1 MTQRQ
6 LILLALDFSLYLNPK
21 TPKKDIMRVI
31 NDVNGGKDNFKSDW
45 INFTQKYNE
54 ITKSKRRDDI
64 LTKLGI

>member
-54 ITKSKRRDDI
+54 ITKSKHRDNI